1 MSEHIAIIQWQR
13 NQAAFTDNKYSR
25 EHLWEFDGGAKIL
38 ASSSPQVV
46 PVPHSN
52 PNYIDPEE
60 AFIASI
66 ASCHMLWFLA
76 IAANQEFTIESY
88 LDRAVGLIGQNEDGK
103 LAITKITLSP
113 TIVFSADNLP
123 ITKQVDEM
131 HQEAHHNCFL
141 ANSVKTEI
149 IIPNSELTVIK

>member
-1 MSEHIAIIQWQR
+1 MSEHIATIKWQR
-13 NQAAFTDNKYSR
+13 NQAKFTDNKYSR
-25 EHLWEFDGGAKIL
+25 EHLWQFDGGTKIP

-88 LDRAVGLIGQNEDGK
+88 LDRAVGLMSQNKDGK
-103 LAITKITLSP
+103 LAMTQITLSP

-123 ITKQVDEM
+123 TTKQVEKM
-131 HQEAHHNCFL
+131 HQEAHQNCFL
-141 ANSVKTEI
+141 ANSIKTEI
-149 IIPNSELTVIK
+149 IIPNSELTPI